1 MKAVI
6 FDMDG
11 VIIDSEPMHVKLESE
26 ILEEFGGDYS
36 KVDLEGF
43 MGTTDAKMWS
53 TFKEQFNLEPSVEE
67 LINIKRKR
75 FIENLDYIPLVDDV
89 LDFMAALRDHGYK
102 LGLASS
108 NNEDAVEAI
117 KNKFGLDKYI
127 EVFTNGEAVTK
138 GKPHPEIFLLTAGQF
153 GLKPEECLV
162 IEDSRNGVLAAK
174 AAGMKCVGF
183 RNKNSGVQDLSEAD
197 LIVGS
202 YKELTMEA
210 MANLFR
216 Q

>member
-67 LINIKRKR
+67 LINIKRKT
-75 FIENLDYIPLVDDV
+75 ENLDYIPLVDDV
-89 LDFMAALRDHGYK
+89 LNLW
-102 LGLASS
+102 
-108 NNEDAVEAI
+108 
-117 KNKFGLDKYI
+117 
-127 EVFTNGEAVTK
+127 
-138 GKPHPEIFLLTAGQF
+138 LLY
-153 GLKPEECLV
+153 
-162 IEDSRNGVLAAK
+162 
-174 AAGMKCVGF
+174 
-183 RNKNSGVQDLSEAD
+183 
-197 LIVGS
+197 GS
-202 YKELTMEA
+202 WL
-210 MANLFR
+210 
-216 Q
+216 

>member
-1 MKAVI
+1 M
-6 FDMDG
+6 
-11 VIIDSEPMHVKLESE
+11 
-26 ILEEFGGDYS
+26 
-36 KVDLEGF
+36 
-43 MGTTDAKMWS
+43 
-53 TFKEQFNLEPSVEE
+53 
-67 LINIKRKR
+67 
-75 FIENLDYIPLVDDV
+75 
-89 LDFMAALRDHGYK
+89 
-102 LGLASS
+102 GLASS

-138 GKPHPEIFLLTAGQF
+138 GKPHPEIFLLTAGQL